1 MTQVVLWFL
10 LCILLVGIYIEL
22 YKSNDNRK

>member
-1 MTQVVLWFL
+1 MSQLVLWFGF
-10 LCILLVGIYIEL
+10 CILLVGIYIEL